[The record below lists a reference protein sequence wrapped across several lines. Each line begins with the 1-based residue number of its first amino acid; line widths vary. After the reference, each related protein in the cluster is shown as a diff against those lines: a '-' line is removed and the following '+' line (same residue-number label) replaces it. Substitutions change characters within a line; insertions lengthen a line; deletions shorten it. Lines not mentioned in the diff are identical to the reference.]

1 MIFKCEKIY
10 IGWGWTGMGLSF
22 EERRNQLGLNITYY
36 RRAQK
41 LTQMQLADRVNVSS
55 CYISQIE
62 RGLKTVS
69 LPTLMKIADVLDIE
83 EMRLLDFG
91 RGKA

>member
-1 MIFKCEKIY
+1 MLQ
-10 IGWGWTGMGLSF
+10 WSF

-36 RRAQK
+36 RRAQRM
-41 LTQMQLADRVNVSS
+41 TQMQLADQVNVSS

-69 LPTLMKIADVLDIE
+69 LPTLMKIADVLNVE
-83 EMRLLDFG
+83 EMKLLDFN
-91 RGKA
+91 RRWQE

>member
-1 MIFKCEKIY
+1 
-10 IGWGWTGMGLSF
+10 MGLSF

-36 RRAQK
+36 RRAQT

>member
-1 MIFKCEKIY
+1 
-10 IGWGWTGMGLSF
+10 MGLSF

-36 RRAQK
+36 RREQK

>member
-1 MIFKCEKIY
+1 MLQ
-10 IGWGWTGMGLSF
+10 WSF

-36 RRAQK
+36 RRAQRM
-41 LTQMQLADRVNVSS
+41 TQMQLADQVNVGS

-69 LPTLMKIADVLDIE
+69 LPTLMKIADVLNVE
-83 EMRLLDFG
+83 EMKLLDFN
-91 RGKA
+91 RRWQE